1 MESEAGSALGL
12 SQNRSLELAS
22 GAAAP
27 TSQIAD
33 EDKFQQ
39 LAYIRTQK
47 KNRHGGQR
55 YGPEQAPFLPSIFY
69 FLLFYFL
76 FPNPA

>member
-47 KNRHGGQR
+47 KNRHGGR
-55 YGPEQAPFLPSIFY
+55 RPALRSRPGALSS
-69 FLLFYFL
+69 LYFL
-76 FPNPA
+76 FSTFLFSIS